1 MTQAEQSGRRK
12 AIERA
17 VWELR
22 LAIAHGDGVDSA
34 LDHLRLARRADQ
46 HARREANRTRRP
58 A

>member
-1 MTQAEQSGRRK
+1 MTQAEQSDRRK

-34 LDHLRLARRADQ
+34 LDHLRQARRTD
-46 HARREANRTRRP
+46 HRTRRDANRTRRP